1 MTYLSPSEYETYG
14 LETTTPAAWVTAASA
29 VIDAHCR
36 RATLAVNQYEE
47 RQRMTAGRN
56 TVRLSYLPLAIVAPA
71 ATPIV
76 SVRGRYSLPRR
87 GEWPYD
93 DLSIDVALM
102 FGLPG
107 TWNSIDPGTIDFDAA
122 TGELMLP
129 LSPIGL
135 WFSELDIVYTAGL
148 DPIPDAVKVACA
160 QVVKNAQGMP
170 ALNVKSNLVDRM
182 RMEYFSSS
190 LVDDSTRALLA
201 PYVGQRVG

>member
-1 MTYLSPSEYETYG
+1 MNYLSPSEYVTYG

-36 RATLAVNQYEE
+36 RATLAVTQYEE
-47 RQRMTAGRN
+47 RRRMTAGRN
-56 TVRLSYLPLAIVAPA
+56 TVRLSYLPLAAVAPA
-71 ATPIV
+71 STPIV
-76 SVRGRYSLPRR
+76 SASGRYTIPRR

-107 TWNSIDPGTIDFDAA
+107 TWSSIDPTTIDFDAA

-148 DPIPDAVKVACA
+148 EVIADPVKVACA
-160 QVVKNAQGMP
+160 QIVRSGQAMP
-170 ALNVKSNLVDRM
+170 ALNVKTGNMDRM
-182 RMEYFSSS
+182 HMEYFANS
-190 LVDDSTRALLA
+190 LIDETTQSLLA
-201 PYVGQRVG
+201 PYVAQKVG